1 MKSLSIFLIV
11 ILSFYFIRSD
21 EEIFNKVMNDL
32 EDLESYIKE
41 YITEKS
47 ITQSSLTHLI
57 VCYIR
62 LGAYSSSEWQIAGGQ
77 IPNDLAEYISSKD
90 EENETT
96 AKKTQTYRDIV
107 TPNGD
112 KIDFVHMFAVMNGIE
127 YGNSYTD
134 NFAHLV
140 GWGGDTEQLVLEDIM
155 EKSGDLESLMEL
167 AKNNFFR
174 IKGGFDE
181 SDLISDLD
189 APIILSNK
197 NDHNNFADLM
207 RNYYTNNDNSNRVN
221 KFIQLTFPN
230 LVHKVDK
237 ETFRNEL
244 YNKYTNDFYI
254 RVLEC
259 KKGMREKG
267 FLGCYFPSN
276 IKNEYSQK
284 QKAAVYVVSDY
295 LFENYKIITETKT
308 EEKQNQKEEEKEEEE
323 IIKDQDEE
331 EKKDEKPE
339 EKKDIEKTEEKK
351 DDEKT
356 DEKKDE
362 KEKEKQKD
370 NLDIHSDKGEEGK
383 NEIGVE
389 VNDKVDK
396 NKKQDVSSLINY
408 DSDKFLS
415 DNFIYLLLIFECFF

>member
-32 EDLESYIKE
+32 EDLETYIKE

-47 ITQSSLTHLI
+47 YTQSSLTHLI

-62 LGAYSSSEWQIAGGQ
+62 LGAYSSSEWQMAGGE

-90 EENETT
+90 EENETS

-127 YGNSYTD
+127 YGKSYTN

-140 GWGGDTEQLVLEDIM
+140 GWGGDTEQLLEDIM
-155 EKSGDLESLMEL
+155 NQNGDLDSIIEF
-167 AKNNFFR
+167 AKNNYFR

-181 SDLISDLD
+181 SDFISDLD

-197 NDHNNFADLM
+197 NNDNNFADLM

-221 KFIQLTFPN
+221 KFIKLTFPN
-230 LVHKVDK
+230 LVNKKEK

-244 YNKYTNDFYI
+244 YKIYTNDFYI
-254 RVLEC
+254 KVLEC
-259 KKGMREKG
+259 KKGIRESG
-267 FLGCYFPSN
+267 LLECILPSD
-276 IKNEYSQK
+276 IKEQYSKQ
-284 QKAAVYVVSDY
+284 QKAAVYTVSDY
-295 LFENYKIITETKT
+295 LFENYT
-308 EEKQNQKEEEKEEEE
+308 
-323 IIKDQDEE
+323 
-331 EKKDEKPE
+331 P
-339 EKKDIEKTEEKK
+339 
-351 DDEKT
+351 
-356 DEKKDE
+356 
-362 KEKEKQKD
+362 D
-370 NLDIHSDKGEEGK
+370 NLDD
-383 NEIGVE
+383 
-389 VNDKVDK
+389 NDSYK
-396 NKKQDVSSLINY
+396 SLNY
-408 DSDKFLS
+408 YL
-415 DNFIYLLLIFECFF
+415 IYLFLILI